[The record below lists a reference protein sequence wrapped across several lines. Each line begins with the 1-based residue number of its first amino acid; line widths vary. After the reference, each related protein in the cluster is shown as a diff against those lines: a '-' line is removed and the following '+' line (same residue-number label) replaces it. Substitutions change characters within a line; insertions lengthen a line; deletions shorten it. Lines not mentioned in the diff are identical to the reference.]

1 MLSHGAWKR
10 YFAGR
15 DDIVGQTLRVNEQP
29 YTVVGVMPPG
39 LTCSLGQ
46 PEQIYTPLARDPN
59 RGHGFLRVLGRL
71 RSGASI
77 GAAQSEMSVIARRIA
92 AQYPKSNRDTGA
104 NVVPLVDGMVG
115 KVKAGLLILLGV
127 VTLVLLIACTNV
139 ANLMLA
145 RSAARQRELAVRAAL
160 GAGRARLIQQLLT
173 ESAVLGLAGGAL
185 GLCLASWT
193 ASFLAAVLASNFPIP
208 RIETTRT
215 DAWVLGFTL
224 VVSLATAMVF
234 GTLHAVGAAP
244 PDLQEGLRE
253 SGRSAT

>member
-1 MLSHGAWKR
+1 VPLIPNPE
-10 YFAGR
+10 R
-15 DDIVGQTLRVNEQP
+15 DWYYLRV
-29 YTVVGVMPPG
+29 
-39 LTCSLGQ
+39 
-46 PEQIYTPLARDPN
+46 I
-59 RGHGFLRVLGRL
+59 GRL
-71 RSGASI
+71 APGIIEQQART
-77 GAAQSEMSVIARRIA
+77 EMNGIA
-92 AQYPKSNRDTGA
+92 ARLAQAYPNTNRDQG
-104 NVVPLVDGMVG
+104 VEVDQLSQAAVSD
-115 KVKAGLLILLGV
+115 VRQTVWVLLGAV
-127 VTLVLLIACTNV
+127 AFVLLIACTNV